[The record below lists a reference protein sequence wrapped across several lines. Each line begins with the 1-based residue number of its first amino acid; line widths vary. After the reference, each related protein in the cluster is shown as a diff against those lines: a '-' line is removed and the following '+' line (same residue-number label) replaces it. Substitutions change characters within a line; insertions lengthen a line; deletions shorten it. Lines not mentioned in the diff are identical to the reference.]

1 MGYIR
6 QRTKGGNYQAIWTDI
21 DGKRKRRSTLTN
33 DPIAART
40 RLREFERDES
50 VWRPPAFT
58 VAQACAYAGRSPA
71 RQRPTPKQWR
81 RRCAKAVVQHLFPIL
96 GQGHR
101 FERGEHPQ
109 AGERLHPSAPKPQ
122 KGPTGEPIAKATIR
136 KELLILRQ
144 GCEEGQIC
152 DEFFGNLKQIVP
164 KHLSKKGHQRSV
176 RLTLDQA
183 NKLIEV
189 ATAHRRPWLV
199 WAIHSGVDIG
209 ATHKILKTD
218 VDLKRGRYGVVY
230 IPDTKNEYRP
240 RGPIPLTPESRWAV
254 EARMQEPGEHLFRPV
269 WSSQAF
275 SKCMARWCP
284 KADIPER
291 IRWKDLRRTT
301 ASMAGERGAS
311 ELVMGKFFG
320 WSGSSEMLRKVY
332 LHLDESAFHEMVERL
347 PALRVPGM
355 CQAASEHS
363 GESQHNS
370 GNIEISQDANTLQ
383 NMG

>member
-1 MGYIR
+1 MGHIR
-6 QRTKGGNYQAIWTDI
+6 QRTKGGNFQAIWTDI

-33 DPIAART
+33 DPVAART

-58 VAQACAYAGRSPA
+58 VARACAYAGKVQLDKTDSEA
-71 RQRPTPKQWR
+71 WRQ
-81 RRCAKAVVQHLFPIL
+81 RCAKAVVQHIFPIL
-96 GQGHR
+96 GQDTDLNGVNI
-101 FERGEHPQ
+101 
-109 AGERLHPSAPKPQ
+109 PKLVNDYIEARRSH
-122 KGPTGEPIAKATIR
+122 KGPTGEPIAKSTIR

-164 KHLSKKGHQRSV
+164 KHLSKKGPQRSV

-189 ATAHRRPWLV
+189 ATPHRRPWLV

-218 VDLKRGRYGVVY
+218 VDLERGRYGVVY

-240 RGPIPLTPESRWAV
+240 RPIPLTPESRWAV
-254 EARMQEPGEHLFRPV
+254 DVRMRAPGEYLFRPV

-320 WSGSSEMLRKVY
+320 WSGSSEMLKKVY

-355 CQAASEHS
+355 CQAASVGA

-370 GNIEISQDANTLQ
+370 GNVEISRNANTLQ